1 VQFLRGGA
9 TAAAHCR
16 AAESDR
22 RREVPGAWQSLYNE
36 RHIAMKASLQ
46 LRLSQHLALTPQLQQ
61 SIRLLQL
68 STLELQQEIAMAVA
82 QNPLLESEDE
92 WIASPLR
99 VASDG
104 TVIAQAPTSSA
115 PEPMSG
121 AGSSEQSERNDGNDG
136 AGGDDYAPLGSA
148 DGGDSSQWNL
158 DDYGRSAGA
167 SDDDDLPPL
176 QIHESTTTLRDH
188 LMAQLRMT
196 QASPRDRALVT
207 FLIESLGDDGYLL
220 SSLDEVLADLPEE
233 LELDLDELGA
243 ALALLQSFDPP
254 GVGAR
259 SASECLRLQLLR
271 LADSPTRKLALE
283 IAGNHLELLAARD
296 FTRLRK
302 QLKATDDELR
312 DAHALIR
319 SLEPFPGAAFGKA
332 EADYVVP
339 DIIVRKASGSW
350 QAELNPEVMPRL
362 RINHLYANIL
372 RNNRGD
378 PGSGSLRQ
386 QLQEARWLIKN
397 IQQRFETILRVAQA
411 IVERQKNFFVHGA
424 IAMRPLVLREI
435 ADTLGLHESTVSR
448 VTTGKYMLTPFGTL
462 EFKYFFGSHVSTDTG
477 GAASSTAIRALIKQL
492 IGAED
497 SKTPLS
503 DSRIAE
509 LLAEQGFVVAR
520 RTVAKYREA
529 LKIPAVNLRK
539 SL

>member
-1 VQFLRGGA
+1 
-9 TAAAHCR
+9 
-16 AAESDR
+16 
-22 RREVPGAWQSLYNE
+22 
-36 RHIAMKASLQ
+36 MKASLQ

-68 STLELQQEIAMAVA
+68 STLELQQEVATAIA
-82 QNPLLESEDE
+82 QNPLLENEDD

-99 VASDG
+99 VAADG
-104 TVIAQAPTSSA
+104 SVIAQPPAPSGAEPMQGAGNGATSSA
-115 PEPMSG
+115 SG
-121 AGSSEQSERNDGNDG
+121 GESGEGDPQGVDEYDGL
-136 AGGDDYAPLGSA
+136 GGDANGEA
-148 DGGDSSQWNL
+148 SQWNL
-158 DDYGRSAGA
+158 DDYGRSGSA

-188 LMAQLRMT
+188 LMAQLRET
-196 QASPRDRALVT
+196 NASQRDRALIT
-207 FLIESLGDDGYLL
+207 FLIESLDDDGYL
-220 SSLDEVLADLPEE
+220 SSTCEEILADIPEE
-233 LELDLDELGA
+233 LEVDADELNA
-243 ALALLQSFDPP
+243 ALALLHSFDPA

-259 SASECLRLQLLR
+259 SASECLKLQLLR
-271 LADSPTRKLALE
+271 VNPSPTRTLALE
-283 IAGNHLELLAARD
+283 IVSNHLELLAARD

-302 QLKATDDELR
+302 QLKAGDDELR
-312 DAHALIR
+312 DAHTLIR
-319 SLEPFPGAAFGKA
+319 SLEPFPGAAYGKA

-339 DIIVRKASGSW
+339 DIIVKKSGQNW
-350 QAELNPEVMPRL
+350 HAELNPEVVPKL

-397 IQQRFETILRVAQA
+397 IQQRFDTILRVAQA
-411 IVERQKNFFVHGA
+411 IVERQKNFFVHGE

-492 IGAED
+492 IGAENTK
-497 SKTPLS
+497 SPLS

>member
-1 VQFLRGGA
+1 
-9 TAAAHCR
+9 
-16 AAESDR
+16 
-22 RREVPGAWQSLYNE
+22 
-36 RHIAMKASLQ
+36 MKASLQ

-68 STLELQQEIAMAVA
+68 STLELQQEVATAVA
-82 QNPLLESEDE
+82 QNPLLENEDD

-99 VASDG
+99 VATDG
-104 TVIAQAPTSSA
+104 SLITSPTPSAAERGDTASSA
-115 PEPMSG
+115 PG
-121 AGSSEQSERNDGNDG
+121 ASTSSSSSSAENRENGENGEGRDDFSNQHSDSDSD
-136 AGGDDYAPLGSA
+136 AASWSLDDYARPG
-148 DGGDSSQWNL
+148 
-158 DDYGRSAGA
+158 AGN
-167 SDDDDLPPL
+167 DEDDLPPL
-176 QIHESTTTLRDH
+176 QLHESGTSLRDH
-188 LMAQLRMT
+188 LMSQLRCT
-196 QASPRDRALVT
+196 QAGLRDRALIT
-207 FLIESLGDDGYLL
+207 FLIESLDDDGYLT
-220 SSLDEVLADLPEE
+220 STLDEVLADLPPE
-233 LELDLDELGA
+233 LDIDLDELNA
-243 ALALLQSFDPP
+243 ALALLHSFDPP
-254 GVGAR
+254 GVGGR
-259 SASECLRLQLLR
+259 SASECLKLQLLR
-271 LADSPTRKLALE
+271 LDDTPTRVLALE
-283 IAGNHLELLAARD
+283 IVAHHLELLAARD

-302 QLKATDDELR
+302 QLKVGDDPLR
-312 DAHALIR
+312 EAHALIR
-319 SLEPFPGAAFGKA
+319 SLEPFPGAAFNRT

-339 DIIVRKASGSW
+339 DVMVRKTAQGW
-350 QAELNPEVMPRL
+350 QADLNPEVMPRL

-372 RNNRGD
+372 RSNRGD
-378 PGSGSLRQ
+378 AGSGSLRQ

-411 IVERQKNFFVHGA
+411 IVERQKNFFAHGE

-448 VTTGKYMLTPFGTL
+448 VTSGKYMLTPFGTL

-477 GAASSTAIRALIKQL
+477 GAASSTAIRALIRQL

-497 SKTPLS
+497 PKSPLS

>member
-1 VQFLRGGA
+1 
-9 TAAAHCR
+9 
-16 AAESDR
+16 
-22 RREVPGAWQSLYNE
+22 
-36 RHIAMKASLQ
+36 MKASLQ

-68 STLELQQEIAMAVA
+68 STLELQQEVSMAIA
-82 QNPLLESEDE
+82 QNPLLEAEDD

-99 VASDG
+99 VAADG
-104 TVIAQAPTSSA
+104 SVIAQTSQNTAPEEMSSA
-115 PEPMSG
+115 PPS
-121 AGSSEQSERNDGNDG
+121 ASSTSTSE
-136 AGGDDYAPLGSA
+136 SA
-148 DGGDSSQWNL
+148 DGGEPQGVDEYNGLGSDANADSTQWNL
-158 DDYGRSAGA
+158 DDYGRSGNA

-188 LMAQLRMT
+188 LTAQLRVT

-207 FLIESLGDDGYLL
+207 FLIESLDDDGYLTATF
-220 SSLDEVLADLPEE
+220 DEILADLPEE
-233 LELDLDELGA
+233 LEVDTDELNA
-243 ALALLQSFDPP
+243 ALALLHSFDPA

-259 SASECLRLQLLR
+259 SASECLRLQLCR
-271 LADSPTRKLALE
+271 LEPSPTRTLALD
-283 IAGNHLELLAARD
+283 IVAHHLELLAARD

-302 QLKATDDELR
+302 YLKASDDDLR
-312 DAHALIR
+312 EAHALIR
-319 SLEPFPGAAFGKA
+319 SLEPFPGASYGKA

-339 DIIVRKASGSW
+339 DIMVRKTAQGW
-350 QAELNPEVMPRL
+350 VAELNPEVVPKL

-411 IVERQKNFFVHGA
+411 IVERQKNFFAHGE

-497 SKTPLS
+497 TKSPLS